1 MYYTKPMLIHMPAD
15 IYEQIDARAVE
26 SNRPRTKIVFEGLRT
41 WLSGEFTNTQYQ
53 AKPIQRQKS
62 KSEAKIEDAP
72 LDFLSSSGT
81 GIL

>member
-15 IYEQIDARAVE
+15 IYEQINARAVE

-41 WLSGEFTNTQYQ
+41 WLSGDFTNTQYQ
-53 AKPIQRQKS
+53 VKPIQRPNS
-62 KSEAKIEDAP
+62 KTEAKADDAP
-72 LDFLSSSGT
+72 LDFYSSSGT